1 MTGRLNLHSL
11 LILTLVCF
19 LLGAAPITAASPVH
33 RVSGGGTATLSQV
46 AMGVSIDGTLASG
59 SFECLMAGRSKFAL
73 APFGLSH
80 IMAVHASP
88 TEGSLSGSVA
98 RFAGP
103 ARLVM
108 DNGQSLDV
116 HVHVWV
122 DGPTQQFQLTV
133 DEIGTIPTETL
144 LTGHITVR

>member
-1 MTGRLNLHSL
+1 MTGHS
-11 LILTLVCF
+11 ILRALPIVVVVGILF
-19 LLGAAPITAASPVH
+19 AATPVAAAGSTH
-33 RVSGGGTATLSQV
+33 RVSGGGTATLSQI
-46 AMGVSIDGTLASG
+46 AMGVSIDGTSASG

-80 IMAVHASP
+80 IMAVHATP

-108 DNGQSLDV
+108 DNGQALDV

-122 DGPTQQFQLTV
+122 DGATQQFQLTV
-133 DEIGTIPTETL
+133 DEVGTLPVETL
-144 LTGHITVR
+144 LTGRITVR